1 MGLLNLLKFITKNFR
16 KYTMKLWWHKLNNS
30 EYWPVYI
37 VYLPTFFLWISYMIK
52 FRSFRFYVLANPK
65 IKNGGFYGD
74 SKMDIYKLFP
84 KNLYPKT
91 ILIKKTNTINFK
103 ELLHENNLNFP
114 VITKPDIGQ
123 RGVAVDKIYSIE
135 KLESYYNTI
144 NENFLIQENIDF
156 PNEIGL
162 FYCRIP
168 NEPNGKITGITNK
181 KFLSVIGNGKDT
193 LEELLQKKPR
203 YAIQIPKLKN
213 KIDLSEVL
221 PPNVEKCLVPFG
233 NHSRGTEFLDGK
245 ELITEKLEI
254 VFNAILSKI
263 EGFYFGRLDIRF
275 NTFAELE
282 QGINFSIIVLNGV
295 KSEPSHI
302 YDPKYSFLVGQREI
316 FRHQK
321 IIRKI
326 VEQITSGN
334 TGNHCTSL

>member
-1 MGLLNLLKFITKNFR
+1 
-16 KYTMKLWWHKLNNS
+16 
-30 EYWPVYI
+30 
-37 VYLPTFFLWISYMIK
+37 MIK

-65 IKNGGFYGD
+65 IKNGGFYDD

-193 LEELLQKKPR
+193 LEELLQK
-203 YAIQIPKLKN
+203 
-213 KIDLSEVL
+213 
-221 PPNVEKCLVPFG
+221 
-233 NHSRGTEFLDGK
+233 
-245 ELITEKLEI
+245 
-254 VFNAILSKI
+254 
-263 EGFYFGRLDIRF
+263 
-275 NTFAELE
+275 
-282 QGINFSIIVLNGV
+282 
-295 KSEPSHI
+295 
-302 YDPKYSFLVGQREI
+302 
-316 FRHQK
+316 
-321 IIRKI
+321 
-326 VEQITSGN
+326 
-334 TGNHCTSL
+334 